1 MSVPHIRAR
10 SSKNAL
16 TPEDG
21 RRNDRP
27 KRRAS
32 VNRLEVDVNRPTD
45 FNTNDSKLVMFYKI
59 VHELVAVDHNKYLC
73 PTRNLRSSRHN
84 HDQSYLIPHTK
95 QNFYLYSYFPSTIRL
110 WNALDASTVAATSVE
125 AFKHRM
131 RLNRP

>member
-45 FNTNDSKLVMFYKI
+45 FNTNDLSPPQSGFRKSVNTFIWGFRFFGLTQTNSSLVLP
-59 VHELVAVDHNKYLC
+59 LVA
-73 PTRNLRSSRHN
+73 T
-84 HDQSYLIPHTK
+84 
-95 QNFYLYSYFPSTIRL
+95 YFRI
-110 WNALDASTVAATSVE
+110 
-125 AFKHRM
+125 H
-131 RLNRP
+131 

>member
-45 FNTNDSKLVMFYKI
+45 FNTNDLS
-59 VHELVAVDHNKYLC
+59 
-73 PTRNLRSSRHN
+73 PP
-84 HDQSYLIPHTK
+84 QSGFRKSQCL
-95 QNFYLYSYFPSTIRL
+95 
-110 WNALDASTVAATSVE
+110 
-125 AFKHRM
+125 
-131 RLNRP
+131 

>member
-45 FNTNDSKLVMFYKI
+45 FNTNDLS
-59 VHELVAVDHNKYLC
+59 
-73 PTRNLRSSRHN
+73 PP
-84 HDQSYLIPHTK
+84 QSGFRK
-95 QNFYLYSYFPSTIRL
+95 SFYLSLSHTISTRHICY
-110 WNALDASTVAATSVE
+110 VAFVY
-125 AFKHRM
+125 
-131 RLNRP
+131 L